1 MTTGHFGCPWCHLWD
16 KWWECIGCASAF
28 EWIFFDIPQ
37 AKNHQSHHWCQ
48 DQGEVLSC
56 WHHSRFLGPFGSCV
70 QLVPTLLASQR
81 HVADFLHGQKSVRR
95 GFSSCYK
102 HGFQNQLLSC
112 VGAMISARM
121 RKKLLMGVGGWGGGV
136 WGLRRSWEGTHFAKI
151 YFFVLSQQG
160 CEVTWHSQ
168 RRNAT
173 KACTGFVADS
183 VSAWPYG
190 LLCVR
195 GDLANPEHDA
205 ICQIRPFLLQYLC
218 NTPFMYPQQMAD
230 HLRVLSFW
238 KKLSLLCCGFCC
250 CFFFFPDTALF
261 FLMSEVNAVRRSM
274 PGINFGRGHALLT
287 AVDVS
292 CKNACGCVFL

>member
-121 RKKLLMGVGGWGGGV
+121 RKKLLMGVGGRGGGSLRAEEV
-136 WGLRRSWEGTHFAKI
+136 LRMNTLCQNLFLCFITARLWGDMTLPAQKCHKSMH
-151 YFFVLSQQG
+151 
-160 CEVTWHSQ
+160 
-168 RRNAT
+168 
-173 KACTGFVADS
+173 
-183 VSAWPYG
+183 
-190 LLCVR
+190 
-195 GDLANPEHDA
+195 
-205 ICQIRPFLLQYLC
+205 
-218 NTPFMYPQQMAD
+218 
-230 HLRVLSFW
+230 RV
-238 KKLSLLCCGFCC
+238 CG
-250 CFFFFPDTALF
+250 
-261 FLMSEVNAVRRSM
+261 
-274 PGINFGRGHALLT
+274 G
-287 AVDVS
+287 
-292 CKNACGCVFL
+292 

>member
-1 MTTGHFGCPWCHLWD
+1 M
-16 KWWECIGCASAF
+16 S
-28 EWIFFDIPQ
+28 
-37 AKNHQSHHWCQ
+37 
-48 DQGEVLSC
+48 
-56 WHHSRFLGPFGSCV
+56 GPRRSV
-70 QLVPTLLASQR
+70 ELLAPLTLSGSLWQLR
-81 HVADFLHGQKSVRR
+81 PAGPHSPSFSETCCWFSAWTEICQEGFFL
-95 GFSSCYK
+95 
-102 HGFQNQLLSC
+102 LLQTWLSKPASIMC
-112 VGAMISARM
+112 GSHDKCSYEEEAPH
-121 RKKLLMGVGGWGGGV
+121 GGWGTGEGRV
-136 WGLRRSWEGTHFAKI
+136 WGLRRSWEWTHFAKI
-151 YFFVLSQQG
+151 YCFVLSQQG

-261 FLMSEVNAVRRSM
+261 FLMSEVNAVRRST

>member
-121 RKKLLMGVGGWGGGV
+121 RKKLPMGVGGRGRGEFEGWGGPENEHTLPKSIALFYHSKAV
-136 WGLRRSWEGTHFAKI
+136 RWHDTPSAEMPQKHAQGLWRIVFLLGHMGSCAWEGIWLTLSMMPSARSVHFSFNI
-151 YFFVLSQQG
+151 CVIL
-160 CEVTWHSQ
+160 
-168 RRNAT
+168 
-173 KACTGFVADS
+173 
-183 VSAWPYG
+183 
-190 LLCVR
+190 LLCT
-195 GDLANPEHDA
+195 HSKW
-205 ICQIRPFLLQYLC
+205 Q
-218 NTPFMYPQQMAD
+218 T
-230 HLRVLSFW
+230 
-238 KKLSLLCCGFCC
+238 
-250 CFFFFPDTALF
+250 T
-261 FLMSEVNAVRRSM
+261 
-274 PGINFGRGHALLT
+274 
-287 AVDVS
+287 
-292 CKNACGCVFL
+292 CVFYLFERN